1 MILSPIQLSLALGSC
16 AIVYGLGLIVYRIFF
31 HPLRNYPGPKL
42 AAATRWYEFYFDLV
56 KGMGGQFAWEIDRMH
71 DVYGER
77 LFSDL
82 ESWTDRTLGPI
93 VRINPDELHVRDP
106 DWVDVLYA
114 GNPTHRDKYPPFAAM
129 TGNPEAC
136 EFRS

>member
-1 MILSPIQLSLALGSC
+1 MGVFTMILSPIQLSLALGSC
-16 AIVYGLGLIVYRIFF
+16 AIFYGLGLVVYRIFF

-77 LFSDL
+77 SF
-82 ESWTDRTLGPI
+82 
-93 VRINPDELHVRDP
+93 
-106 DWVDVLYA
+106 
-114 GNPTHRDKYPPFAAM
+114 F
-129 TGNPEAC
+129 
-136 EFRS
+136 